1 LVFREVVDSTM
12 VLARR
17 EADEGAPHGTFVLAE
32 EQTAGRGRK
41 GRTFHSPRGEN
52 LYLTLILRC
61 ALDEHRRLP
70 VAVPLAVWRA
80 VVGEGVD
87 AAIKWPNDIWAG
99 GRKLSGMLIDAEI
112 SATGGLAMV
121 GIGINVNG
129 DTAAVPEIAEIAT
142 SVRAELGRPVSREA
156 LLAALCNEL
165 EAVFQLSS
173 AALVEEYRSA
183 SIVIGRDV
191 VVTTAA
197 GESYGARAE
206 SISEDGSLVV
216 IDAAGVRQSLS
227 AAEVT
232 LRPAPG
238 SALH

>member
-1 LVFREVVDSTM
+1 MFREVVDSTM

-41 GRTFHSPRGEN
+41 GRSFHSPRGEN

-70 VAVPLAVWRA
+70 LVVPLAVWRA

-99 GRKLSGMLIDAEI
+99 GRKLSGMLIDAELS
-112 SATGGLAMV
+112 SAGGVAMV

-129 DTAAVPEIAEIAT
+129 DPTTIPEIAEIAT

-165 EAVFQLSS
+165 EAVLQLPP

-191 VVTTAA
+191 VVTPAS
-197 GESYGARAE
+197 GESYGALAE
-206 SISEDGSLVV
+206 SVAEDGSLVV
-216 IDAAGVRQSLS
+216 VDAAGKREMLN

-232 LRPAPG
+232 LRPASG
-238 SALH
+238 ASRR